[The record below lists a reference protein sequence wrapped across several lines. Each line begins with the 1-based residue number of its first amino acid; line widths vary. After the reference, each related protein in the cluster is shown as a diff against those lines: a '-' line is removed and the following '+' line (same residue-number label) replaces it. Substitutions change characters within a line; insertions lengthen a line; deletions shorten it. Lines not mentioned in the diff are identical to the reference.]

1 MYPNEAGVMDGLLC
15 GDRLMP
21 PAGVSLSRY
30 DPSPRWVKI
39 RMAWREAGNTRH
51 NPIVIYEDVDS
62 DASTT
67 CEADDEMSADE
78 VDSTAEMDVAEGTV
92 GHPILVD

>member
-1 MYPNEAGVMDGLLC
+1 MYPNEIGVMDGLLC
-15 GDRLMP
+15 GDRLIT

-30 DPSPRWVKI
+30 GPSPRWVKI
-39 RMAWREAGNTRH
+39 KRAWREKGNTRH
-51 NPIVIYEDVDS
+51 KPIVIYENVDS

-67 CEADDEMSADE
+67 CEADDDMSTDE
-78 VDSTAEMDVAEGTV
+78 VDSAVEMDVAEGTV